1 VAKGKASKL
10 KVFQT
15 RIGFHD
21 YVVASPS
28 RAAALR
34 AWGTRRD
41 LFAQGLAA
49 VATDPEVVAAALA
62 HPDTPLKRPA
72 GSSQPFGVEP
82 AQPKIAEVDPDGER
96 QPAAERTKAARRRPD
111 RRQLAAAEADLAR
124 IDADYQHGV
133 RRINEKLQA
142 IGIEEA
148 DLMKRRAA
156 LKQQEEEQRRDWKR
170 RRSKAVKVVEQERQT
185 YLRAGGKA

>member
-1 VAKGKASKL
+1 MAKSATRKM

-21 YVVASPS
+21 YVVAAPS

-41 LFAQGLAA
+41 LFAQGLADI
-49 VATDPEVVAAALA
+49 ATDPKVVEAALT

-72 GSSQPFGVEP
+72 GSSQPFSLDP
-82 AQPKIAEVDPDGER
+82 AQPTITEVDPDGER
-96 QPAAERTKAARRRPD
+96 QPAADRNTAARRHPD
-111 RRQLAAAEADLAR
+111 RRKLTAAEAGLAGL
-124 IDADYQHGV
+124 DADYEHGV

-142 IGIEEA
+142 IDVEEA
-148 DLMKRRAA
+148 DLLRRRAA
-156 LKQQEEEQRRDWKR
+156 LKQQGEEQRREWQR
-170 RRSKAVKVVEQERQT
+170 RRSNAEKIVEQERQA

>member
-1 VAKGKASKL
+1 MAKSAARKL

-41 LFAQGLAA
+41 LFAQGLAD
-49 VATDPEVVAAALA
+49 VATDPVVVEAALA
-62 HPDTPLKRPA
+62 HPDTVLKRPA
-72 GSSQPFGVEP
+72 GSSQPFGIDA

-96 QPAAERTKAARRRPD
+96 QSASSRTGAARRRPD
-111 RRQLAAAEADLAR
+111 RGKLTAAETDLAR
-124 IDADYQHGV
+124 IDSEYERGAQ
-133 RRINEKLQA
+133 RFREKLQA
-142 IGIEEA
+142 LDVAEA
-148 DLMKRRAA
+148 DLRKGRAR
-156 LKQQEEEQRRDWKR
+156 LKQQDEQQEREWRR
-170 RRSKAVKVVEQERQT
+170 RRSKAEEVVEQERQA
-185 YLRAGGKA
+185 YRRAGGKA

>member
-1 VAKGKASKL
+1 MAKGTTRKL

-21 YVVASPS
+21 CVVAAPS

-41 LFAQGLAA
+41 LFAQGLADI
-49 VATDPEVVAAALA
+49 ATDPDVVEAALA

-72 GSSQPFGVEP
+72 GSSQPFSVEP
-82 AQPKIAEVDPDGER
+82 APPKIAEVDPDGE
-96 QPAAERTKAARRRPD
+96 QLPAADRKKAARRRPD
-111 RRQLAAAEADLAR
+111 RGKLTAAEADLAR
-124 IDADYQHGV
+124 IDADYEHGA

-142 IGIEEA
+142 IEIEEA
-148 DLMKRRAA
+148 DLVKRRAA
-156 LKQQEEEQRRDWKR
+156 LEKQDEEQRREWKR
-170 RRSKAVKVVEQERQT
+170 RRSNAEKVVAREREA

>member
-1 VAKGKASKL
+1 MAKSATRKL

-41 LFAQGLAA
+41 LFAQGLAD
-49 VATDPEVVAAALA
+49 VATDPAVVEAALA
-62 HPDTPLKRPA
+62 HPETALKRPA
-72 GSSQPFGVEP
+72 GSSQPFSIDP

-96 QPAAERTKAARRRPD
+96 QSAASRPGAARRRPD
-111 RRQLAAAEADLAR
+111 RGKLTAAEAELAR
-124 IDADYQHGV
+124 IDGEYERGAK
-133 RRINEKLQA
+133 RIREKLQA
-142 IGIEEA
+142 IDVAEA
-148 DLMKRRAA
+148 DLRKRRAT
-156 LKQQEEEQRRDWKR
+156 LKQQDEEEKREWRR
-170 RRSKAVKVVEQERQT
+170 RRSKAEEVVEQERQA
-185 YLRAGGKA
+185 YRRAGGKA